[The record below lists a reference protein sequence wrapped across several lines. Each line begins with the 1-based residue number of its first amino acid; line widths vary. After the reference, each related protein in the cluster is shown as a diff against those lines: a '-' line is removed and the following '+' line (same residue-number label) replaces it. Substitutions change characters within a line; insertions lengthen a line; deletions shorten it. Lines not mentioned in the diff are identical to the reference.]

1 MLKFLL
7 EKEFKQILRNTFL
20 PKLIILMP
28 VMMLLFLPWAADL
41 EVKNINISIVD
52 NDKSTYSERLIQKIL
67 SSDYFVLKNVS
78 SSYTEAMESVELG
91 ESDIILEIRPDFEKE
106 LVKNGITDVMIAAN
120 AVNGTKGSIGSTYLM
135 SIMTDFSDNLREE
148 WGLKAGEAME
158 ASINIVPYY
167 KFNTFL
173 DYKFFMIPAMITM
186 LLTLISG
193 FLPAFNIVSE
203 KEVGTIEQMNVS
215 PVGRLVFILSKLIP
229 YWLIGFIVITIGFI
243 IASLLYGMVPV
254 GSFLTIYFYAGVY
267 ILSISGLGLIISNS
281 SETLQQAMFLMFF
294 FILVMIMLSGL
305 FTPVSSMP
313 EWAQW
318 IARANPLT
326 YYMEVLRA
334 VYLKGSST
342 VDLLPQLF
350 ALLGFAAVLNVWAV
364 VSYRK
369 SN

>member
-20 PKLIILMP
+20 PKLIVLMP
-28 VMMLLFLPWAADL
+28 IMMLLFLPWAADL
-41 EVKNINISIVD
+41 EVKNINISVVD
-52 NDKSTYSERLIQKIL
+52 NDRSTYSDRLIQKIL
-67 SSDYFVLKNVS
+67 SSDYFVLQDVS
-78 SSYTEAMESVELG
+78 DSYNEAMRSVELG
-91 ESDIILEIRPDFEKE
+91 ESDLILKIRPDFEKE
-106 LVKNGITDVMIAAN
+106 LVKNGITDVMVAAN
-120 AVNGTKGSIGSTYLM
+120 AVNGTKGSIGSTYLI
-135 SIMTDFSDNLREE
+135 SILSDFSDNLREE
-148 WGLKAGEAME
+148 WGLKTGKEI
-158 ASINIVPYY
+158 SPVINIVPYY

-203 KEVGTIEQMNVS
+203 KENGTIEQMNVS

-229 YWLIGFIVITIGFI
+229 YWIIGLIVITIGFI

-254 GSFLTIYFYAGVY
+254 GSFLTIYFYAAVY
-267 ILSISGLGLIISNS
+267 ILSISGLGLIISNY

-294 FILVMIMLSGL
+294 FVLLMIMLSGL

-313 EWAQW
+313 GWAQW
-318 IARANPLT
+318 IAWANPVT

-342 VDLLPQLF
+342 ADLLPQLF
-350 ALLGFAAVLNVWAV
+350 ILLGFSVFLNSWAV
-364 VSYRK
+364 VSYKK